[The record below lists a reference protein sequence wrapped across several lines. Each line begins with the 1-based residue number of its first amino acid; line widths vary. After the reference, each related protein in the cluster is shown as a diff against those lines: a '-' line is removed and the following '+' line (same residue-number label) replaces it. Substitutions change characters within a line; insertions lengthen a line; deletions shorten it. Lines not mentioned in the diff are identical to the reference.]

1 MASMKPTKPEPFDGQ
16 RDALKV
22 NTWLYK
28 MEVYFD
34 LLMIGNPQLQLN
46 EQTKM
51 NFASTLLTGTASNW
65 WYMKVMSQAIPQ
77 TWNDFKVSVIA
88 EFVPFDH
95 VRRTRDKL
103 RKLVQNTSV
112 AKYLNEF
119 RNLVLTIPDM
129 NDGEKLDKFC
139 AGLKPHVRL
148 EVLKAGPA
156 NIDAAARIA
165 LNVDSALFGAGMYTG
180 GQQYT
185 GPQPMEIGNFHGN
198 IVQPIK
204 PFKGNRKWL
213 EQRKKDIE
221 NNACFKCHK
230 VNCRPYKCSLKKV
243 ETSNTES
250 KQHDKD
256 MSEN

>member
-1 MASMKPTKPEPFDGQ
+1 MNVMKPTTPEPFDGQ

-34 LLMIGNPQLQLN
+34 LLMIANPQLQLN
-46 EQTKM
+46 DQTKM

-77 TWNDFKVSVIA
+77 NWEGFKVAVRT
-88 EFVPFDH
+88 EFIPFDH
-95 VRRTRDKL
+95 VRRTRDKV
-103 RKLVQNTSV
+103 RKLVQHSSV

-139 AGLKPHVRL
+139 AGLKPQVRL
-148 EVLKAGPA
+148 EVLKAGPGSV
-156 NIDAAARIA
+156 DDAARIA
-165 LNVDSALFGAGMYTG
+165 LNVDSALFGAGMFSWG
-180 GQQYT
+180 FQYA
-185 GPQPMEIGNFHGN
+185 GPQPMDIGNLQSNPRDSGRS
-198 IVQPIK
+198 
-204 PFKGNRKWL
+204 FKGKKNWR
-213 EQRKKDIE
+213 EQRKKDIA

-230 VNCRPYKCSLKKV
+230 VNCRPYKCSPKEV
-243 ETSNTES
+243 EASNAES
-250 KQHDKD
+250 QQLVEEH
-256 MSEN
+256 SEN